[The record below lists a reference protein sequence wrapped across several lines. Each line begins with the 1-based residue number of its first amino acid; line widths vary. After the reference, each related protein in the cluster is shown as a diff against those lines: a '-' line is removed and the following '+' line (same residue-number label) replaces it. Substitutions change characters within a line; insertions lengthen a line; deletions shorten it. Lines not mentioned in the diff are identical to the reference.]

1 MILGSF
7 SEAASL
13 GALLPFIWYLSGDF
27 DNLGGFFIINQ
38 WVGGEFGLNQNFGI
52 FILTFLFLSVFL
64 TANLIRM
71 IVLWSQTRLSQMLAA
86 DIAINIYSHA
96 LGLEYQHHV
105 MNNSSKAMSGVLHKA
120 NSLIVGVIFPI
131 LTVINAVLVFTGIF
145 ISLLFIHATAALSS
159 SIFFGAFYLL
169 ILYFSKVKI
178 KKASI
183 DVNFGENKI
192 IQILQEGYNNIQ
204 EIIISGRR
212 EFFVSQFEKEEKKY
226 RRAVSDIQIYSTV
239 PKIIAETLG
248 VFTIVALAIYLKFES
263 QNFIEIV
270 PILGALA
277 LGAQRLLPVMQMV
290 YSSLSLVRGHAEQVT
305 EIINTLALRSSD
317 SKDVVD
323 ENISFSNVIRFE
335 NVSLNFGKDKK
346 TNNIR
351 DVNFEIAKSSKTVVY
366 GKTGSGK
373 SSFINVLSGLFLPTT
388 GRILVDGVEI
398 NEANVHCWQK
408 NISLVPQETTLLD
421 GTIAENIAFG
431 VSSPNVE
438 TGKIE
443 EILEMVELRNF
454 VEALP
459 DGIKTRIGENGSLL
473 SGGQRQR
480 IGIARGLYRE
490 SHLLILDE
498 ATSALDEK
506 TEKKVLEKIC
516 RNFSHLTIV
525 MVTHNKD
532 NFSFFSNVIFC
543 DRGFLHHNS
552 Q

>member
-1 MILGSF
+1 M
-7 SEAASL
+7 
-13 GALLPFIWYLSGDF
+13 
-27 DNLGGFFIINQ
+27 
-38 WVGGEFGLNQNFGI
+38 
-52 FILTFLFLSVFL
+52 
-64 TANLIRM
+64 
-71 IVLWSQTRLSQMLAA
+71 
-86 DIAINIYSHA
+86 
-96 LGLEYQHHV
+96 
-105 MNNSSKAMSGVLHKA
+105 
-120 NSLIVGVIFPI
+120 
-131 LTVINAVLVFTGIF
+131 
-145 ISLLFIHATAALSS
+145 
-159 SIFFGAFYLL
+159 
-169 ILYFSKVKI
+169 
-178 KKASI
+178 
-183 DVNFGENKI
+183 
-192 IQILQEGYNNIQ
+192 
-204 EIIISGRR
+204 
-212 EFFVSQFEKEEKKY
+212 
-226 RRAVSDIQIYSTV
+226 
-239 PKIIAETLG
+239 
-248 VFTIVALAIYLKFES
+248 
-263 QNFIEIV
+263 
-270 PILGALA
+270 
-277 LGAQRLLPVMQMV
+277 
-290 YSSLSLVRGHAEQVT
+290 
-305 EIINTLALRSSD
+305 
-317 SKDVVD
+317 
-323 ENISFSNVIRFE
+323 
-335 NVSLNFGKDKK
+335 
-346 TNNIR
+346 
-351 DVNFEIAKSSKTVVY
+351 
-366 GKTGSGK
+366 
-373 SSFINVLSGLFLPTT
+373 
-388 GRILVDGVEI
+388 DGVEI

>member
-1 MILGSF
+1 MVLGSF

-13 GALLPFIWYLSGDF
+13 GALLPFIWFLSGDLNNSASF
-27 DNLGGFFIINQ
+27 LIINE
-38 WVGGEFGLNQNFGI
+38 WFGGEFISNQNSSI
-52 FILTFLFLSVFL
+52 FILTFLFLGVFL
-64 TANLIRM
+64 IANLIRT
-71 IVLWSQTRLSQMLAA
+71 IVLWGQIRLSQMLAA
-86 DIAINIYSHA
+86 DLAINIYSHA
-96 LGLEYQHHV
+96 LGLKYQHHV

-131 LTVINAVLVFTGIF
+131 LTVINAVLVFAGIF

-178 KKASI
+178 KKASV

-204 EIIISGRR
+204 QIIISGSR
-212 EFFVSQFEKEEKKY
+212 EFFVNQFEKEEKKY

-248 VFTIVALAIYLKFES
+248 VFTIVGLAIYLKFES

-305 EIINTLALRSSD
+305 EIINTLALRSSEVNVSLDD
-317 SKDVVD
+317 S
-323 ENISFSNVIRFE
+323 IAFSNLIRFE
-335 NVSLNFGKDKK
+335 NVSLDLSNNEKK
-346 TNNIR
+346 QIIK
-351 DVNFEIAKSSKTVVY
+351 DVNIVISKSSKTVVY

-373 SSFINVLSGLFLPTT
+373 SSFIHVLSGLFLPTK
-388 GRILVDGVEI
+388 GRILVDGIEI
-398 NEANVHCWQK
+398 DEANVRAWQK

-431 VSSPNVE
+431 VSGHNVDV
-438 TGKIE
+438 GKIK
-443 EILEMVELRNF
+443 EILEIVDLRSF
-454 VEALP
+454 VETLP
-459 DGIKTRIGENGSLL
+459 DGVNTRIGENGSLL

-480 IGIARGLYRE
+480 IGIARGLYRGGN
-490 SHLLILDE
+490 LLVLDE

-506 TEKKVLEKIC
+506 TENKVLDKIC
-516 RNFSHLTIV
+516 RNYSHLTIV

-532 NFSFFSNVIFC
+532 NFRFFSSSITC
-543 DRGFLHHNS
+543 ERGFLRQNS

>member
-1 MILGSF
+1 
-7 SEAASL
+7 
-13 GALLPFIWYLSGDF
+13 
-27 DNLGGFFIINQ
+27 
-38 WVGGEFGLNQNFGI
+38 
-52 FILTFLFLSVFL
+52 
-64 TANLIRM
+64 
-71 IVLWSQTRLSQMLAA
+71 MLAA

-335 NVSLNFGKDKK
+335 NVSLNFGNDKK
-346 TNNIR
+346 KKIIR

-480 IGIARGLYRE
+480 IGIARGLYRRVICLF
-490 SHLLILDE
+490 STRLQ
-498 ATSALDEK
+498 
-506 TEKKVLEKIC
+506 VL
-516 RNFSHLTIV
+516 
-525 MVTHNKD
+525 
-532 NFSFFSNVIFC
+532 
-543 DRGFLHHNS
+543 
-552 Q
+552 

>member
-1 MILGSF
+1 M
-7 SEAASL
+7 
-13 GALLPFIWYLSGDF
+13 
-27 DNLGGFFIINQ
+27 
-38 WVGGEFGLNQNFGI
+38 
-52 FILTFLFLSVFL
+52 
-64 TANLIRM
+64 
-71 IVLWSQTRLSQMLAA
+71 
-86 DIAINIYSHA
+86 
-96 LGLEYQHHV
+96 
-105 MNNSSKAMSGVLHKA
+105 
-120 NSLIVGVIFPI
+120 
-131 LTVINAVLVFTGIF
+131 
-145 ISLLFIHATAALSS
+145 
-159 SIFFGAFYLL
+159 
-169 ILYFSKVKI
+169 
-178 KKASI
+178 
-183 DVNFGENKI
+183 
-192 IQILQEGYNNIQ
+192 
-204 EIIISGRR
+204 
-212 EFFVSQFEKEEKKY
+212 
-226 RRAVSDIQIYSTV
+226 
-239 PKIIAETLG
+239 
-248 VFTIVALAIYLKFES
+248 AIYLKFES

-335 NVSLNFGKDKK
+335 NVSLNFGNDKK
-346 TNNIR
+346 KKIIR

-490 SHLLILDE
+490 VICLFSTRLQ
-498 ATSALDEK
+498 
-506 TEKKVLEKIC
+506 VL
-516 RNFSHLTIV
+516 
-525 MVTHNKD
+525 
-532 NFSFFSNVIFC
+532 
-543 DRGFLHHNS
+543 
-552 Q
+552 